1 MVNISERVIKMI
13 KTAILTIS
21 DKASQ
26 QEREDKSG
34 KLIME
39 IIKEIDGE
47 KVYYKIIPD
56 EKEQIKEE
64 LIAICDKRIADLI
77 LTTGGTGLAP
87 RDVTPEATAEVIE
100 KEVPGITDKMRIETA
115 AITPQAYLS
124 RARAGIRGKTLIVNL
139 PGNPK
144 AVKECLE
151 AVFDIL
157 PHAID
162 ILLENIK
169 EHNKEG

>member
-1 MVNISERVIKMI
+1 MI

-21 DKASQ
+21 DKASR

-39 IIKEIDGE
+39 IIREINAE

-64 LIAICDKRIADLI
+64 IIDICDKKIADLI
-77 LTTGGTGLAP
+77 LTTGGTGFAP

-115 AITPQAYLS
+115 LITPMAYLS
-124 RARAGIRGKTLIVNL
+124 RAKAGIRGKTLIINL

-157 PHAID
+157 PHGID
-162 ILLENIK
+162 ILLGNVK
-169 EHNKEG
+169 EHNKKD